1 MVSFSD
7 INCLIW
13 YYISSKKDRNY
24 IKTMSDDIND
34 FYFFLKQVCLP
45 FNEFIIW
52 KAIYKNVLV
61 VLNFKFTLYVSHHY

>member
-1 MVSFSD
+1 
-7 INCLIW
+7 
-13 YYISSKKDRNY
+13 
-24 IKTMSDDIND
+24 MSDDIND

-61 VLNFKFTLYVSHHY
+61 VLNFKFTLYVIHHY